1 MLPAIGTL
9 TTIGNIVINSV
20 TGSISN
26 VLRQYMNYALPVYLE
41 DTVENILLTNNVSNL
56 TINLT
61 ILLAQAR
68 FDLKI

>member
-9 TTIGNIVINSV
+9 TTIGNIVINNV
-20 TGSISN
+20 MGSISN

>member
-20 TGSISN
+20 VGSLSN

-41 DTVENILLTNNVSNL
+41 DTVKNILLTNNVSNS
-56 TINLT
+56 TISLT

>member
-9 TTIGNIVINSV
+9 TTIGNIVINNV
-20 TGSISN
+20 MGSISN

-61 ILLAQAR
+61 MLLAQAR

>member
-20 TGSISN
+20 IGSISN
-26 VLRQYMNYALPVYLE
+26 VLRQYMNCALPVYLE
-41 DTVENILLTNNVSNL
+41 DTGKNILLTNNVSNL

-61 ILLAQAR
+61 ISLAQAR